1 MKKRILAVVL
11 TVFTILGLVPMAVMT
26 GAETIT
32 KFIDPVDPSLG
43 GSDVLKLIEQAAPE
57 VPEGTL
63 TPIRHR
69 EPYKAH
75 RKERA
80 FRKLEHFKG
89 HLLQQQGR

>member
-11 TVFTILGLVPMAVMT
+11 AVFTILGLVPIAVMT

-63 TPIRHR
+63 TPYGTGSLI
-69 EPYKAH
+69 
-75 RKERA
+75 
-80 FRKLEHFKG
+80 KLIEKSE
-89 HLLQQQGR
+89 LLKVVQ